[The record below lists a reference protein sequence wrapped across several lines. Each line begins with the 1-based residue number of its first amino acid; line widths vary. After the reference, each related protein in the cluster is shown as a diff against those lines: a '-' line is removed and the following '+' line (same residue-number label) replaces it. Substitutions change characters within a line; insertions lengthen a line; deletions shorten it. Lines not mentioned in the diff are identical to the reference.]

1 VIGFALLALVVQQ
14 APTRYAS
21 ADAAPVRGGAVTF
34 QADTLLARAESLYA
48 AGRLGD
54 ARRIGDA
61 LRERRPDDARVL
73 ILLGRVHLDWP
84 VFGRFTADSLFTR
97 AGALDP
103 TNPEPFYWL
112 GHVGRRLMGDD
123 GESRSRWGLE
133 RALALN
139 PHYRDAWAT
148 WLTLY
153 RDEAER
159 RRMLSVLAPHAGDRA
174 VDGRRALLLVEQRDY
189 GAAEPLL
196 RALIEGGRQDPAPR
210 ALLARALYEQG
221 RDREA
226 WAEYEA
232 ALGLADADT
241 GGVLWSQVRSI
252 ASPQERSVWSRTPSG
267 VGEREAFLRL
277 FWARREPDVRSRLN
291 ERIGEHFRRL
301 VQAQQY
307 FALLHPNARYHHSAI
322 YRARMGLGFS
332 IPPDRGLEETFN
344 RAYNAP
350 CRADLPRADDL
361 RFAAG
366 HTDVV
371 DTARSEDTA
380 NLEDGLD
387 DRGRILARHGVP
399 DERYIHSLDGETW
412 CYVRPEGV
420 FRVTFLRL
428 GGDMVVRPVR
438 AGEAE
443 SARHLLATDRPTRE
457 GRSLRFRFWPASF
470 RATADASLTEL
481 LLFADAAAAVGVLV
495 DAEGREVA
503 RDSVTGEGGLVRL
516 HAPPGRYVLLLDAE
530 RRGAHGGYRGTIA
543 LPEYPSRELSVSS
556 LLLASGATAPDKGS
570 MEREAAPGL
579 RLRASEPMRFYA
591 EVYGLGVLGSS
602 VRYEARYAFERAGG
616 GFLGLGRRERATTI
630 AFERTQPVSGRAIET
645 LVVDPGRLPSG
656 HYRLRL
662 EITDRV
668 RGVRVVSA
676 TLEFDLR

>member
-1 VIGFALLALVVQQ
+1 MIGIALLALVVQQ

-21 ADAAPVRGGAVTF
+21 ADAAPSRSGALSF

-48 AGRLGD
+48 AGRLIE
-54 ARRIGDA
+54 ARRIA
-61 LRERRPDDARVL
+61 ETMRVRRRDDPRVL
-73 ILLGRVHLDWP
+73 LLLGRIHLDWP

-112 GHVGRRLMGDD
+112 GHVGKRLMGDD

-133 RALALN
+133 RVIGLN
-139 PHYRDAWAT
+139 PHYRDAWAM

-159 RRMLSVLAPHAGDRA
+159 RRMLEVLAPHASDRA
-174 VDGRRALLLVEQRDY
+174 VEARRALLFVELRNY
-189 GAAEPLL
+189 GEAEPLL

-232 ALGLADADT
+232 ALALADADT
-241 GGVLWSQVRSI
+241 AEVLWRQLRSI
-252 ASPQERSVWSRTPSG
+252 ASPQERSVWTRTPPG
-267 VGEREAFLRL
+267 GGEREAFLRL

-301 VQAQQY
+301 VQAQRY
-307 FALLHPNARYHHSAI
+307 FAVLHPSARYHHSAI

-344 RAYNAP
+344 RAYTAP
-350 CRADLPRADDL
+350 CRADLPRAGDL

-371 DTARSEDTA
+371 DTARNEDTP

-457 GRSLRFRFWPASF
+457 GRSLRFRFWPAAF

-495 DAEGREVA
+495 DAGGREVA
-503 RDSVTGEGGLVRL
+503 RDSVVGGLVRL
-516 HAPPGRYVLLLDAE
+516 TAPPGRYALLLDAE
-530 RRGAHGGYRGTIA
+530 RDGAHGGYRGTIA
-543 LPEYPSRELSVSS
+543 LPEYVPSELSVSS
-556 LLLASGATAPDKGS
+556 LLLASGAAAPNKGS

-591 EVYGLGVLGSS
+591 EVYGLDAADSS

-616 GFLGLGRRERATTI
+616 GFLGIGRRERATTI

-645 LVVDPGRLPSG
+645 LLVDPGRLPSG

-668 RGVRVVSA
+668 RGVRAVSA
-676 TLEFDLR
+676 MLEFDLR